1 MSCLK
6 IEHIISKF
14 DQIREN
20 VRIIEDN
27 LTKSF
32 VEFEKLGIVK
42 DGTYKRYEYS
52 IELIIDII
60 SLINAEL
67 KLGIP
72 NGTSDI
78 IDQLCK
84 NEILDEGVTDIIR
97 GMKGFRNILVHRY
110 GKLDDEL
117 AYRIFAENLS
127 DFQIL
132 EDQIMTVLRKMQK

>member
-1 MSCLK
+1 MK
-6 IEHIISKF
+6 VEHIIAKF

-20 VRIIEDN
+20 IQLIEEN
-27 LTKSF
+27 LPIKH

-42 DGTYKRYEYS
+42 DGIYKRYEYS
-52 IELIIDII
+52 VELVIDIL

-78 IDQLCK
+78 IDQLLK
-84 NEILDEGVTDIIR
+84 KEILDERLANIIR

-110 GKLDDEL
+110 GKLDDKL
-117 AYRIFAENLS
+117 AFSIIVENLS
-127 DFQIL
+127 DFKMV
-132 EDQIMTVLRKMQK
+132 EKQIMIFLRKMQK

>member
-1 MSCLK
+1 MK
-6 IEHIISKF
+6 AEHIIAKF

-20 VRIIEDN
+20 IQLIEKN
-27 LTKSF
+27 LSKSF

-42 DGTYKRYEYS
+42 DGIYKRYEYS
-52 IELIIDII
+52 VELVIDIL

-78 IDQLCK
+78 IDQLLK
-84 NEILDEGVTDIIR
+84 NEILDEGLADIIR

-110 GKLDDEL
+110 GKLEDKL
-117 AYRIFAENLS
+117 AYKIIVENLS
-127 DFQIL
+127 DFQIV
-132 EDQIMTVLRKMQK
+132 ENQIMTVLRKMQE

>member
-1 MSCLK
+1 MK
-6 IEHIISKF
+6 VEHIIAKF

-20 VRIIEDN
+20 IQLIEKN
-27 LTKSF
+27 LSKSF

-42 DGTYKRYEYS
+42 DGIYKRYEYS
-52 IELIIDII
+52 VELVIDIL

-78 IDQLCK
+78 IDQLLK
-84 NEILDEGVTDIIR
+84 NEILDEGLADIIR

-110 GKLDDEL
+110 GKLEDKL
-117 AYRIFAENLS
+117 AYKIIVENLS
-127 DFQIL
+127 DFQIV
-132 EDQIMTVLRKMQK
+132 ENQIMTVLRKMQE

>member
-1 MSCLK
+1 MK
-6 IEHIISKF
+6 VEHIISKF

-20 VRIIEDN
+20 VNLIEEN
-27 LTKSF
+27 LSEKY

-42 DGTYKRYEYS
+42 DGIYKRYEYS
-52 IELIIDII
+52 VELVIDIL

-78 IDQLCK
+78 IDQLLK
-84 NEILDEGVTDIIR
+84 NKIIDEELASIIR

-110 GKLDDEL
+110 GKLDDKL
-117 AYRIFAENLS
+117 AYKIIVENLS
-127 DFQIL
+127 DFKIV
-132 EDQIMTVLRKMQK
+132 EKQIMTVLKKM

>member
-1 MSCLK
+1 MK
-6 IEHIISKF
+6 VEHIIAKF

-20 VRIIEDN
+20 IQLIEKN
-27 LTKSF
+27 LSKSF

-42 DGTYKRYEYS
+42 DGIYKRYEYS
-52 IELIIDII
+52 VELVIDIL

-78 IDQLCK
+78 IDQLLK
-84 NEILDEGVTDIIR
+84 NEILDEGLADIIR

-110 GKLDDEL
+110 GKLEDKL
-117 AYRIFAENLS
+117 AYKIIVENLS
-127 DFQIL
+127 DFQII
-132 EDQIMTVLRKMQK
+132 ENQIMTVLRKMQK

>member
-1 MSCLK
+1 MK
-6 IEHIISKF
+6 AEHIIAKF

-20 VRIIEDN
+20 IQLIEKN
-27 LTKSF
+27 LSKSF

-42 DGTYKRYEYS
+42 DGIYKRYEYS
-52 IELIIDII
+52 VELVIDIL

-78 IDQLCK
+78 IDQLLK
-84 NEILDEGVTDIIR
+84 NEILDEGLADIIR

-110 GKLDDEL
+110 GKLDDKL
-117 AYRIFAENLS
+117 AYKIIVENLS
-127 DFQIL
+127 DFQIV
-132 EDQIMTVLRKMQK
+132 ENQIMTVLRKMKK

>member
-1 MSCLK
+1 MK
-6 IEHIISKF
+6 VEHIIAKF

-20 VRIIEDN
+20 IQLIEKN
-27 LTKSF
+27 LSKSF

-42 DGTYKRYEYS
+42 DGIYKRYEYS
-52 IELIIDII
+52 VELVIDIL

-78 IDQLCK
+78 IDQLLK
-84 NEILDEGVTDIIR
+84 NEILDEGLADIIR

-110 GKLDDEL
+110 GKLEDKL
-117 AYRIFAENLS
+117 AYKIIVENLS
-127 DFQIL
+127 DFQII
-132 EDQIMTVLRKMQK
+132 ENQIMTVLRKMQE

>member
-1 MSCLK
+1 MK
-6 IEHIISKF
+6 VEHIIAKF

-20 VRIIEDN
+20 IQLIEEN
-27 LTKSF
+27 LSKKY

-42 DGTYKRYEYS
+42 DGIYKRYEYS
-52 IELIIDII
+52 VELVIDIL

-78 IDQLCK
+78 IDQLLK
-84 NEILDEGVTDIIR
+84 NEILDVRLANIIM

-110 GKLDDEL
+110 GKFDDKL
-117 AYRIFAENLS
+117 AFKIIIENLS
-127 DFQIL
+127 DFRIV
-132 EDQIMTVLRKMQK
+132 EKQIMTVLRKMQK

>member
-1 MSCLK
+1 MK
-6 IEHIISKF
+6 VEHIIAKF

-20 VRIIEDN
+20 IQLIEKN
-27 LTKSF
+27 LSKSF

-42 DGTYKRYEYS
+42 DGIYRRFEYS
-52 IELIIDII
+52 VELVIDIL

-78 IDQLCK
+78 IDQLLK
-84 NEILDEGVTDIIR
+84 NEILAEGLADIIR

-110 GKLDDEL
+110 GKLEDKL
-117 AYRIFAENLS
+117 AYKIIVENLS
-127 DFQIL
+127 DFQIV
-132 EDQIMTVLRKMQK
+132 ENQIMTVLRKMKK

>member
-1 MSCLK
+1 MK
-6 IEHIISKF
+6 VEHIIAKF

-27 LTKSF
+27 LTKSY

-42 DGTYKRYEYS
+42 DGIYKRYEYS

-84 NEILDEGVTDIIR
+84 NGILDEGVADIIR

-117 AYRIFAENLS
+117 AYRIIAENLS

-132 EDQIMTVLRKMQK
+132 ENQIMTVLRKMQK

>member
-1 MSCLK
+1 MK
-6 IEHIISKF
+6 VEHIIAKF

-20 VRIIEDN
+20 IQLIEKN
-27 LTKSF
+27 LSKSF

-42 DGTYKRYEYS
+42 DGIYKRYEYS
-52 IELIIDII
+52 VELVIDIL

-78 IDQLCK
+78 IDQLLK
-84 NEILDEGVTDIIR
+84 NEILDEGLADIIR

-110 GKLDDEL
+110 GKLEDKL
-117 AYRIFAENLS
+117 AYKIIVDNLS
-127 DFQIL
+127 DFQII
-132 EDQIMTVLRKMQK
+132 ENQIMTVLRKMQK

>member
-1 MSCLK
+1 MK
-6 IEHIISKF
+6 VEHIIAKF

-20 VRIIEDN
+20 IQLIEKN
-27 LTKSF
+27 LSKSF

-42 DGTYKRYEYS
+42 DGIYRRFEYS
-52 IELIIDII
+52 VELVIDIL

-78 IDQLCK
+78 IDQLLK
-84 NEILDEGVTDIIR
+84 NEILDEGLADIIR

-110 GKLDDEL
+110 GKLEDKL
-117 AYRIFAENLS
+117 AYKIIVENLS
-127 DFQIL
+127 DFQIV
-132 EDQIMTVLRKMQK
+132 ENQIMTVLRKMQE

>member
-1 MSCLK
+1 MK
-6 IEHIISKF
+6 VEHIIAKF

-20 VRIIEDN
+20 IQLIEKN
-27 LTKSF
+27 LSKSF

-42 DGTYKRYEYS
+42 DGIYRRFEYS
-52 IELIIDII
+52 VELVIDIL

-78 IDQLCK
+78 IDQLLK
-84 NEILDEGVTDIIR
+84 NEILDEGLADIIR

-110 GKLDDEL
+110 GKLDDKL
-117 AYRIFAENLS
+117 AYKIIVENLS
-127 DFQIL
+127 DFQIV
-132 EDQIMTVLRKMQK
+132 ENQIMTVLRKMQE

>member
-1 MSCLK
+1 MK
-6 IEHIISKF
+6 VEHIIAKF

-20 VRIIEDN
+20 IQLIEEN
-27 LTKSF
+27 LSKSY

-42 DGTYKRYEYS
+42 DGIYKRYEYS
-52 IELIIDII
+52 IELVIDII

-78 IDQLCK
+78 INQLLK
-84 NEILDEGVTDIIR
+84 NEILDEGLADIIR

-110 GKLDDEL
+110 GKLDDKL
-117 AYRIFAENLS
+117 AYKIIVENLS
-127 DFQIL
+127 DFQLL
-132 EDQIMTVLRKMQK
+132 ENQIMTVLKRMQK